1 MKYFVSA
8 ATFLFAL
15 TLDGSLQ
22 SASAGLGAY
31 SSPQRTR
38 CENQASAK
46 IAMWQWFARQDFVNR
61 CVAATGNTGG
71 GKAKGKGR
79 KVSAR

>member
-1 MKYFVSA
+1 MKFSTGTATLLA
-8 ATFLFAL
+8 AL
-15 TLDGSLQ
+15 SLA
-22 SASAGLGAY
+22 ASPQPANAGLGAY
-31 SSPQRTR
+31 STPQRTR

-61 CVAATGNTGG
+61 CVVATGNTGG

>member
-1 MKYFVSA
+1 MKFSTGTATLLA
-8 ATFLFAL
+8 ALSLAA
-15 TLDGSLQ
+15 SLQ
-22 SASAGLGAY
+22 PANAGLGAY
-31 SSPQRTR
+31 STPQRTR

-61 CVAATGNTGG
+61 CVVATGNTGG